1 MKKILF
7 LSVLLLLGACNKKKH
22 EKIVIGYY
30 GALTGKQATYGVSS
44 LRGIV
49 LAMNLVNAKGGLLD
63 APVDVKYYDTEGSV
77 KTAKSSVEK
86 LINADKVIAVIGEN
100 TSDRTLA
107 GAAVAQAAK
116 IPMITP
122 SGTSPKITEV
132 GDYIFRACFID
143 PFQGEVI
150 AKFAYN
156 TLKYR
161 TAAIFRDAQSEY
173 SIGLADYFAKT
184 FTALG
189 GKIVAD
195 EKYFTKDLIY
205 LSNLMKIKKAKPD
218 LLFVPGY
225 YFDVSKIAFQARDL
239 KIKAPFLGGDGW
251 DSADIFGLS
260 KGAIEDS
267 YFSTHYTQE
276 DPRRIVQEFILEY
289 LKVYGTKPDAMAAA
303 GFDAANMLF
312 QAIREADSTDP
323 KEIRDALAEIKD
335 FEGITGTISMNDKRD
350 AVKSAVI
357 LQILNGAFNYVET
370 INP

>member
-7 LSVLLLLGACNKKKH
+7 LSVLILLSACNKKKQ
-22 EKIVIGYY
+22 EKIVVGYY
-30 GALTGKQATYGVSS
+30 GAMTSKQASYGISS

-49 LAMNLVNAKGGLLD
+49 LAINLVNAKGGLLE

-77 KTAKSSVEK
+77 KNAKTSVEK
-86 LINADKVIAVIGEN
+86 LINADKVIAIIGEN
-100 TSDRTLA
+100 TSERSLA

-143 PFQGEVI
+143 PFQGKVI

-161 TAAIFRDAQSEY
+161 TAAIFRDAGSEY
-173 SIGLADYFAKT
+173 SIGLADYFAQT
-184 FTALG
+184 FTELG

-195 EKYFTKDLIY
+195 EKYYTKDLIY
-205 LSNLMKIKKAKPD
+205 LQNLLKIKNAKPD
-218 LLFVPGY
+218 FLFVPGY

-239 KIKAPFLGGDGW
+239 KIKAPFLGGDVW
-251 DSADIFGLS
+251 DSAEIFNLS

-267 YFSTHYTQE
+267 YFSTHYTRE

-289 LKVYGTKPDAMAAA
+289 LKVYGTKPDALAAA
-303 GFDAANMLF
+303 GFDAANILF
-312 QAIREADSTDP
+312 EAIRQAESTEP
-323 KEIRDALAEIKD
+323 KKIRDALAEIKD
-335 FEGITGTISMNDKRD
+335 FEGITGSISINDKRD

-370 INP
+370 ISP